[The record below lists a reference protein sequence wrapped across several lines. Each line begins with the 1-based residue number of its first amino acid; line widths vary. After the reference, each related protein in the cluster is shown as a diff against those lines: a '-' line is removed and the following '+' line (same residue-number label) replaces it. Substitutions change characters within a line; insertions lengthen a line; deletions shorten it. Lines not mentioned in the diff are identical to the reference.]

1 MSCGKSSSCDDK
13 FDEFRDFGQSIN
25 NIVGV
30 NKYGL
35 ANSFGKSGCIE
46 TKLHVDCEGG
56 HKEKCVVEDIPSF
69 NLGIEDDM
77 YTPPKVNACVDSYV
91 SNNFVSVGI
100 SFASVKGNVLKSHDE
115 SEKVKIL
122 ENDMIS
128 LRPKR
133 SQTLP
138 PVLRSPFVVRAVEID
153 SNLTKEENIKS
164 NWLFSLCGN
173 PT

>member
-1 MSCGKSSSCDDK
+1 MGK
-13 FDEFRDFGQSIN
+13 E
-25 NIVGV
+25 
-30 NKYGL
+30 YGKTCF
-35 ANSFGKSGCIE
+35 NE
-46 TKLHVDCEGG
+46 TNLHVDCEDV
-56 HKEKCVVEDIPSF
+56 HRKKCVVEGIPSF

-77 YTPPKVNACVDSYV
+77 YTPPKVNAGVDSYV

-128 LRPKR
+128 SRPKR

-164 NWLFSLCGN
+164 NWLLSLCGN
-173 PT
+173 RT